1 MIVSQ
6 VTKEDVLTDDRFVE
20 SDIGKWVIVVDGEV
34 CGFAN
39 NKQDAESIAREIFF
53 GGL

>member
-6 VTKEDVLTDDRFVE
+6 VTKEDVLIDDRFIE

-34 CGFAN
+34 CGFSN
-39 NKQDAESIAREIFF
+39 NKQDAENTAKEIFF
-53 GGL
+53 GGI